1 MEDVSGSPL
10 TSANLDGIM
19 VSSISSSEDPE
30 SGAFIWVN
38 TTDNPRVF
46 FGFIN
51 LERVSF
57 GEAGIS
63 EAGVVFRPM
72 KDDNV
77 GELVEGLRRMRNIGD
92 ACLGG
97 SVSAGGELSVL
108 PILDILCLVST
119 AMSDGMSVLTRGPNR
134 RTNESRLWLDVVG
147 DAGLAS
153 IAL

>member
-10 TSANLDGIM
+10 TSANSDGIL
-19 VSSISSSEDPE
+19 VSSSSSSEDPK
-30 SGAFIWVN
+30 SSVFVWFN
-38 TTDNPRVF
+38 TTDNPRAF
-46 FGFIN
+46 FGFTN

-57 GEAGIS
+57 GETGMS
-63 EAGVVFRPM
+63 EACVVFRPR
-72 KDDNV
+72 KDDSV
-77 GELVEGLRRMRNIGD
+77 GELADGLCRMRTVGD
-92 ACLGG
+92 ACPGG

-108 PILDILCLVST
+108 PILRLDST

-153 IAL
+153 MIV